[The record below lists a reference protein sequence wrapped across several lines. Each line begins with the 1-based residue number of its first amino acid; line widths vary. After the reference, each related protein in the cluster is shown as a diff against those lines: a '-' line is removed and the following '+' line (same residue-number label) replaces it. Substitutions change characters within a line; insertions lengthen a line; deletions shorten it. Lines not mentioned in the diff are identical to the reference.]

1 MLEEIAKLEQ
11 LRALELPP
19 ELFAGVPRRVLQVYR
34 QRAVVEEPTN
44 CADILLHCV

>member
-19 ELFAGVPRRVLQVYR
+19 ELFAGVPRSTFIGNVRWLKS
-34 QRAVVEEPTN
+34 PTN
-44 CADILLHCV
+44 CADILLHRV